1 MYRRTESKEK
11 LQHSYAINLCKFW
24 KRKLYTFILKL
35 VSNTNTHYREWHVL
49 YVDSCTSWKE
59 RDKKKRKNLLCTNIC
74 KDVIDVVDSF
84 DTHWKEIYRV
94 DAVSFLLKRCLLKLI
109 QGKPGPHIE
118 PRLSVHAFPS
128 PFSVYCM
135 FTPNGKREFV
145 PRDQV
150 FLLIVVNCLLLQL
163 KNK

>member
-1 MYRRTESKEK
+1 M
-11 LQHSYAINLCKFW
+11 
-24 KRKLYTFILKL
+24 
-35 VSNTNTHYREWHVL
+35 
-49 YVDSCTSWKE
+49 
-59 RDKKKRKNLLCTNIC
+59 
-74 KDVIDVVDSF
+74 
-84 DTHWKEIYRV
+84 
-94 DAVSFLLKRCLLKLI
+94 SFLLKRCLLKLI

-163 KNK
+163 KNKWFHASFIHKNCSGLFLSAYFLF